1 MLEPST
7 ATAQAQ
13 HALEL
18 KVSKIYSDL
27 IDLTPEE
34 REEGLTLFKER
45 VIRYVHGGL
54 GQLPAGF
61 ASLDASKPWICYW
74 TLHSL
79 ALLQGELPPGM
90 TTDDVVEF
98 LCSCQHPRGGF
109 GGGKGQ
115 MAHLAP
121 TYAAVNALITLGTE
135 AAYQSINIPLM
146 ESFLRRVAMEPS
158 RGGGF
163 AMHEGTAQG
172 VVHGN
177 SNGHLLNLIVPFH
190 GHPF

>member
-1 MLEPST
+1 MLERLT

-18 KVSKIYSDL
+18 KVTKIYSEL
-27 IDLTPEE
+27 VDLTPEE

-45 VIRYVHGGL
+45 VIRYVHSGL

-79 ALLQGELPPGM
+79 AMLQGGLPPGM
-90 TTDDVVEF
+90 TSDDVVEF
-98 LCSCQHPRGGF
+98 LCTCQHPSGGF

-115 MAHLAP
+115 IAHLAP

-135 AAYQSINIPLM
+135 AAYQSIDIPRM
-146 ESFLRRVAMEPS
+146 ESFLKRVAMDPS
-158 RGGGF
+158 GGGGF
-163 AMHEGTAQG
+163 AMHEGMGAG
-172 VVHGN
+172 PWMM
-177 SNGHLLNLIVPFH
+177 S
-190 GHPF
+190 